1 VYAIEKN
8 ANAVITLRNRAITE
22 FWSNVTIVSTDMRDW
37 VPPEL
42 CDILVS
48 ELLGSFGDNELSPEC
63 LDGAQKCLKHD
74 GVSIPHNYT
83 SFIAPIATSKLWNT
97 AKAFNSSN
105 STISNG
111 LDTAYVVRFKSA
123 YQFATAQSLFVFE
136 HPNRDKKIDNT
147 RYGSRSFISETDMVM
162 HGIAGFFESVLYS
175 KELLDQR
182 DGKSSGENRSSL
194 DGQSACDYD
203 DFTPTSPRSP
213 RTPVRGTGSVKKEF
227 FEGSVGNRGKD
238 SALKP
243 RAPPVPP
250 PPGGL
255 TSSNSNNNVSTTE
268 NSDKIATS
276 DPVFD
281 ENNGENCDRTHM
293 AEEVPPKSSTEHV
306 VDTNKL
312 YAEEDT
318 VMLSIV
324 PQTHTEGMQSWFPLF
339 IPLAQPIR
347 VKKGD
352 TITIHIWRCA
362 DARKVWYEW
371 CLSSPVRTPVQN
383 SGGKAYSVGL

>member
-1 VYAIEKN
+1 MENSLIYGTGSPHRKSAKGANVSTVEQESSPDVGSEESVIVTTTLVLTVVGAGRGPLVAAALSASSLTNIPIRVYAIEKN

-147 RYGSRSFISETDMVM
+147 RYAEVVALFVLLCKNSLCAWVNGYVPSLSFGVTSLLFLLIISS
-162 HGIAGFFESVLYS
+162 F
-175 KELLDQR
+175 LLQVRQSQLHQR
-182 DGKSSGENRSSL
+182 DGHG
-194 DGQSACDYD
+194 
-203 DFTPTSPRSP
+203 
-213 RTPVRGTGSVKKEF
+213 
-227 FEGSVGNRGKD
+227 
-238 SALKP
+238 
-243 RAPPVPP
+243 
-250 PPGGL
+250 
-255 TSSNSNNNVSTTE
+255 
-268 NSDKIATS
+268 
-276 DPVFD
+276 
-281 ENNGENCDRTHM
+281 
-293 AEEVPPKSSTEHV
+293 
-306 VDTNKL
+306 
-312 YAEEDT
+312 
-318 VMLSIV
+318 
-324 PQTHTEGMQSWFPLF
+324 
-339 IPLAQPIR
+339 
-347 VKKGD
+347 
-352 TITIHIWRCA
+352 
-362 DARKVWYEW
+362 DARYRRIFRECTV
-371 CLSSPVRTPVQN
+371 
-383 SGGKAYSVGL
+383 